1 MKWFKRKHK
10 QIQRVISFLPIIW
23 RGYDWDYIYAID
35 IFKHQLGRLAD
46 NMESDTAWG
55 LTSADRASKIRTA
68 IKLMDKVY
76 NEEYACEYQEQIER
90 HYGKTRHDFVE
101 IKTGSSKGSFTLE
114 ATNELAVDEDHQK
127 EINEVSHQMFLLSQD
142 KQKKAH
148 RILWKYIEHNIQ
160 SWWD

>member
-1 MKWFKRKHK
+1 MYWFKRKYK

-23 RGYDWDYIYAID
+23 RGYDWDYIYAIN

-46 NMESDTAWG
+46 NMESETAWG
-55 LTSADRASKIRTA
+55 LTSSDRASKIRTA

-76 NEEYACEYQEQIER
+76 DEEYGCEYQKQIELL
-90 HYGKTRHDFVE
+90 YGKTTLDSVE
-101 IKTGSSKGSFTLE
+101 IKDGTHKGLFTLKS
-114 ATNELAVDEDHQK
+114 TNELAVDEDHQK